1 MFRLD
6 DKAILVAG
14 GAGYLGTPLCMLL
27 RQMGAN
33 VAVADRDRERLEVA
47 VEEIKEADGE
57 GGVFGVHIDMAD
69 EQSILASVDA
79 TVKRFGSLW
88 GTVSATAGSTAKILE
103 DLTAEDFDRANR
115 INLTGDFLL
124 SRASAQQ
131 MKAGGSIVLYSS
143 MYGVVAP
150 KPANYP
156 GDMPTNPIEYGAG
169 KAGINQMVRYLA
181 AHYGPANIRA
191 NSICPGPFPHEGIQ
205 QNAEFMGNLNT
216 SVMLGRIGR
225 QNETAGPV
233 AFLLSEAASYVT
245 GQVLN
250 VDGGWTAW

>member
-6 DKAILVAG
+6 GKSVLVAG
-14 GAGYLGTPLCMLL
+14 GAGYLGTPLCILL
-27 RQMGAN
+27 RQMGAHI
-33 VAVADRDRERLEVA
+33 AVADRDRDRLGEA
-47 VEEIKEADGE
+47 TEEIAAAEGE
-57 GGVFGVHIDMAD
+57 GEVFGLHIDMAD
-69 EQSILASVDA
+69 EQSILESVDA
-79 TVKRFGSLW
+79 TVSRFGSLW
-88 GTVSATAGSTAKILE
+88 GVVAATAGSTAKPLE
-103 DLTAEDFDRANR
+103 DLTAEEFDRASR

-124 SRASAQQ
+124 SRAAAQQ
-131 MKAGGSIVLYSS
+131 MKDGGSIVLYSS

-156 GDMPTNPIEYGAG
+156 GDMPTNPIEYGVG

-191 NSICPGPFPHEGIQ
+191 NSICPGPFPHAGIQ
-205 QNAEFMGNLNT
+205 QNTEFMGNLNS
-216 SVMLGRIGR
+216 SVMLGRIGK
-225 QNETAGPV
+225 QHETAGPV
-233 AFLLSEAASYVT
+233 AFLLSDAASYVT